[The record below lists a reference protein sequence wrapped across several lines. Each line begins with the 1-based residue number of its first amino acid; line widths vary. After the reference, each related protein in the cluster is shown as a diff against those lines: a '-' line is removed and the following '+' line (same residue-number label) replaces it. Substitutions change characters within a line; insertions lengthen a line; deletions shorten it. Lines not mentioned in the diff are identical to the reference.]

1 MLSRSPYFALTLLL
15 VTVQQIA
22 LAISTYHIALAGK
35 FLASGLYRQV
45 QHHMILF
52 FLFALLAY
60 LVSSFSIF
68 SQIKLKNNLWQS
80 YVINIFKE
88 LNNNQSLSSKE
99 NKQKTTSWLTG
110 EASFVF
116 DEVSHFSAEIVSVYC
131 NVIFTL
137 IVFNLALGF
146 KVTAIIASS
155 LLISAVLVSFLK
167 NKIHYLA
174 DNIQQSKLTT
184 FIKIPSLWDNC
195 LFGNSK
201 FTGAALKSFEN
212 VSNEYFNQTEKY
224 TFLEQCI
231 ACLPI
236 YITVPLIIY
245 ILAFELPSYSLLGAF
260 VAVLPRSLQ
269 LLGNVH
275 SLSIYNS
282 RFILIKRKLKNLKD
296 FRQELIKQNI
306 SNQVNSNKIKIYNV
320 NDCTIKLPL
329 SDFIENIIK
338 KRFISGRFLIV
349 GKNGS
354 GKTSVLKLIKASFP
368 EAIFLSPEA
377 TPGEINL
384 SGSTGEQ
391 QVNKIKEIFSENS
404 EMYLLDEWDANLDY
418 QNQQKIDA
426 IINSIKDKTIVLE
439 VRHNRALL
447 GSVG

>member
-1 MLSRSPYFALTLLL
+1 MVSRSPYFSLTLLL
-15 VTVQQIA
+15 VTVQQVT
-22 LAISTYHIALAGK
+22 LAVSTYHIALAGK
-35 FLASGLYRQV
+35 SLANSLYPQV
-45 QHHMILF
+45 QYHMISF
-52 FLFALLAY
+52 FIFALGAY
-60 LVSSFSIF
+60 FISSLSTF
-68 SQIKLKNNLWQS
+68 SQIRLKNNLWRS

-88 LNNNQSLSSKE
+88 LNNNQNLSSKE
-99 NKQKTTSWLTG
+99 NKQKTISWLTG

-137 IVFNLALGF
+137 IVFNLALGL
-146 KVTAIIASS
+146 KITTIIASS
-155 LLISAVLVSFLK
+155 LLISAFLVSFLK

-174 DNIQQSKLTT
+174 DNIQQSKLTA

-201 FTGAALKSFEN
+201 LTGSALKSFESS
-212 VSNEYFNQTEKY
+212 SNQYFKQTEKY

-245 ILAFELPSYSLLGAF
+245 IIAFEQPSYLLLGAF

-296 FRQELIKQNI
+296 FYQELSKQNLTDQI
-306 SNQVNSNKIKIYNV
+306 NSNKVEIYNV
-320 NDCTIKLPL
+320 NDHATEL
-329 SDFIENIIK
+329 SFSDLVENILK
-338 KRFISGRFLIV
+338 KRFIAGRFLIT

-354 GKTSVLKLIKASFP
+354 GKTSLLKLIKASFP

-377 TPGEINL
+377 MPGEFNFT
-384 SGSTGEQ
+384 GSTGEQ
-391 QVNKIKEIFSENS
+391 QVNKIKEIFSEHS
-404 EMYLLDEWDANLDY
+404 EIYLLDEWDANLDFH
-418 QNQQKIDA
+418 NQQEIDA
-426 IINSIKDKTIVLE
+426 IINSIKEKTIVIE
-439 VRHNRALL
+439 VRHNKTQPY
-447 GSVG
+447 